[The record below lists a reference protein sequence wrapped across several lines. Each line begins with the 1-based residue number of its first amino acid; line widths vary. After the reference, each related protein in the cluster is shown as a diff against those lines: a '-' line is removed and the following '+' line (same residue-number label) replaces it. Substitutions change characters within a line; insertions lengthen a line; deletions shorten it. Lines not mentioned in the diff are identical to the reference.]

1 MSIATRRLPLPPPLP
16 LGDAKSSPTETNE
29 WFCFVI
35 VSVFVFLFVA
45 APALAAVDT
54 MDEKESLVLVFLSV
68 DTTLLIGLGSSVAMV
83 TSAGVAASEGAV
95 GIVLFVF
102 DFRCSAVV
110 ALAVL
115 EELVAGVGLT
125 AIFVRVICS
134 RVPPHN
140 LKSFLANSIGD
151 IPIDVA
157 DAKRCRSCCE
167 IVSLSLSKS
176 NVAVPQNQKPGNCH
190 NPTEENGGR

>member
-1 MSIATRRLPLPPPLP
+1 M
-16 LGDAKSSPTETNE
+16 
-29 WFCFVI
+29 I

-83 TSAGVAASEGAV
+83 TSAGIAASEGAV

-102 DFRCSAVV
+102 DFDFDFRCSAVV
-110 ALAVL
+110 AFAVL
-115 EELVAGVGLT
+115 EELVAGVGLI

-140 LKSFLANSIGD
+140 PKSFLANSIGD

-167 IVSLSLSKS
+167 IVSL
-176 NVAVPQNQKPGNCH
+176 
-190 NPTEENGGR
+190 